1 LTVKLTVKPA
11 FRLRSWQLFGIAV
24 LIWSTTWHAILYQLA
39 HTTPEVG
46 VMLRFALAG
55 AIALGIAA
63 WRGDRLRCLPRE
75 WALLALQGMFMYSM
89 SYLAVYH
96 AEQRVPSGLVAV
108 GYSASPLVNGIAAWL
123 LWRTPLSLRFLV
135 GGVLCALGVALIF
148 APEFAHLSAGP
159 AVVWGTV
166 LTAAAVLLSSVGNL
180 AASRNAQHGLPLWT
194 AIGWGML
201 FGAALS
207 CVVVLGTGQSVTLP
221 AVASWWAS
229 LLYLSVAGS
238 VIAFACYLA
247 LQQRIGLGPS
257 ATVGVMTPVFAL
269 VISAVFEGYQPVL
282 LSWLGVALAV
292 AGNALILLK
301 RSASEPM
308 TAR

>member
-1 LTVKLTVKPA
+1 MTVKTA
-11 FRLRSWQLFGIAV
+11 FRLPSWQLFGIAV

-39 HTTPEVG
+39 HTSPEVS

-55 AIALGIAA
+55 AIALSIAA
-63 WRGDRLRCLPRE
+63 WRGDRLRCAPRE
-75 WALLALQGMFMYSM
+75 WALLALQGGFMYSL

-96 AEQRVPSGLVAV
+96 AEQHVPSGLVAV
-108 GYSASPLVNGIAAWL
+108 GYSASPLVVGIGAWL
-123 LWRTPLSLRFLV
+123 VWRTALSRRFVL
-135 GGVLCALGVALIF
+135 GGVLCVIGVALIF
-148 APEFAHLSAGP
+148 APEFEKLGAGP

-166 LTAAAVLLSSVGNL
+166 FTVAAVLLSSVGSL
-180 AASRNAQHGLPLWT
+180 AATRNAQHGLPLWT

-207 CVVVLGTGQSVTLP
+207 SVVVMGSGQTIALP
-221 AVASWWAS
+221 ATASWWAS
-229 LLYLSVAGS
+229 LLYLSMAGS

-247 LQQRIGLGPS
+247 LQQRIGPGPS
-257 ATVGVMTPVFAL
+257 STIGVMTPVFAL

-292 AGNALILLK
+292 AGNTVILFR
-301 RSASEPM
+301 RSAPEQK
-308 TAR
+308 T

>member
-1 LTVKLTVKPA
+1 VATA
-11 FRLRSWQLFGIAV
+11 FRLPSWQLFGMAV

-39 HTTPEVG
+39 HTTPEVS

-55 AIALGIAA
+55 VIALGIAA
-63 WRGDRLRCLPRE
+63 WRSDRLRCAPRE
-75 WALLALQGMFMYSM
+75 WALLALQGGFMYSL

-96 AEQRVPSGLVAV
+96 AEQQVPSGLVAV

-123 LWRTPLSLRFLV
+123 LWRTPLSRRFLL
-135 GGVLCALGVALIF
+135 GGVVCVIGVALIF
-148 APEFAHLSAGP
+148 APEFEKLGAGP
-159 AVVWGTV
+159 AVLWGTV
-166 LTAAAVLLSSVGNL
+166 FTVAAVLLSSVGNL

-201 FGAALS
+201 IGATLS
-207 CVVVLGTGQSVTLP
+207 GVVVWASGQTIALP

-247 LQQRIGLGPS
+247 LQHRIGLGRS
-257 ATVGVMTPVFAL
+257 ATVGVMTPVLAL

-282 LSWLGVALAV
+282 LSWIGVALAV
-292 AGNALILLK
+292 AGNTLILFR
-301 RSASEPM
+301 RSAPQPK
-308 TAR
+308 T